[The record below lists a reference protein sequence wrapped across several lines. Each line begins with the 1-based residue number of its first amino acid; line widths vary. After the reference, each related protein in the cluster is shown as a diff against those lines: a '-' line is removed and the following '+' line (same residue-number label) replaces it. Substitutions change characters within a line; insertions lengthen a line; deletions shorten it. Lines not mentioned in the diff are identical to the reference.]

1 MTLQGYR
8 EIVGDDVF
16 FAFARAIQERFGYG
30 NISTATFI
38 ELALDSS
45 GLDGAQLDL
54 LVDYFEQWLY
64 GEARPTI
71 LPESFD

>member
-1 MTLQGYR
+1 
-8 EIVGDDVF
+8 
-16 FAFARAIQERFGYG
+16 
-30 NISTATFI
+30 
-38 ELALDSS
+38 
-45 GLDGAQLDL
+45 LDGAQLDL